1 MKTVRVSLLVR
12 DPHARGTLFLFGG
25 TAFHFLYGSF
35 RLLVGVL
42 YRSYSVDVTAFFY
55 LSLAL
60 ARLFLLRSQR
70 ERKGAEA
77 TACRLAG
84 RALFVTAGLMLLL
97 IADSMAGEPISYPF
111 YALIASGGYA
121 VASASL
127 AILELLYLKRLRSPL
142 LSASRAV
149 GLASTLLSSFG
160 FLSDVLL
167 SIEVLPLPL
176 LEAIRLALGAFVFI
190 FVLFLAAG
198 LSHKQKSDA

>member
-1 MKTVRVSLLVR
+1 MKLHRLVL

-35 RLLVGVL
+35 RLLVGIL
-42 YRSYSVDVTAFFY
+42 HRAYRVDVTAFFY

-60 ARLFLLRSQR
+60 ARLFLLRCYW
-70 ERKGAEA
+70 ERGEEDEA
-77 TACRLAG
+77 LACRFAG

-97 IADSMAGEPISYPF
+97 IADITAGEPISYPF

-121 VASASL
+121 VASAVL
-127 AILELLYLKRLRSPL
+127 AILELWYLKRLKSPL

-149 GLASTLLSSFG
+149 GLASTMLSSFG
-160 FLSDVLL
+160 FISDIFLSVA
-167 SIEVLPLPL
+167 ILPTLIVDAL
-176 LEAIRLALGAFVFI
+176 RLMLGAFAFL

-198 LSHKQKSDA
+198 LSCQEKSDA